1 MILALL
7 VGIVSGI
14 VVDETTG
21 AGVRKAEVMLV
32 SGRQSQAAMTDSE
45 GKFKFDAVAPGKYQ
59 VQVSKTGFE
68 FREGRGPGSKSV
80 IEIGQGGGETGLR
93 YVLRPLGL
101 VTGRVI
107 DSDGDPV
114 VGARL
119 VLLRQTRRHGRTVW
133 TAAQGNATSDDRGEF
148 RMFSVPV
155 GKYVLGCGA
164 GASPR
169 GLVVRMGRTGPVP
182 VFFPDALDPDSA
194 QMLDIKAGTRLEGLT
209 IKTRTAPLYMV
220 QGRVTGIAGD
230 QGMGI
235 HVTVRQASWGPVM
248 GVGRGAAVMPDGGEF
263 VLGPLPPG
271 TYTLFAHQMRLGPTA
286 EASNQGSEHLAGTT
300 TVTVVDRDLE
310 GVTVQLGPGVQVE
323 GVVVVDGEKPAA
335 VKNLYILAQSS
346 EEIGYAEGSPV
357 KSDGSFR
364 LNVTRPGRYF
374 IQPWAQ
380 WEHCYLASVRIGGE
394 EMIGREV
401 DLTYGSP
408 GPVRVV
414 YRTDGG
420 RVEGSVRARDEG
432 GVGRAATAVLWPIE
446 ERFRPHP
453 YLATTPVSS
462 AGAFSFKNVA
472 PGEYLV
478 FAANSADRR
487 VWNEVSELPKEVSE
501 LAARVKVLAGSS
513 SVVEI
518 PLVQWPEE

>member
-1 MILALL
+1 ML

-21 AGVRKAEVMLV
+21 AGVRKAEVLLV
-32 SGRQSQAAMTDSE
+32 SGRQSQAAMTDAE
-45 GKFKFDAVAPGKYQ
+45 GKFKFDEVAPGRYQ

-68 FREGRGPGSKSV
+68 YREGRGQGSKSV
-80 IEIGQGGGETGLR
+80 IEIGQGGAESGLR

-107 DSDGDPV
+107 DADGDPV

-119 VLLRQTRRHGRTVW
+119 VLLRQTKRHGRIIW

-148 RMFSVPV
+148 RMFNVPV
-155 GKYVLGCGA
+155 GKYVLGCAA
-164 GASPR
+164 GGPSR
-169 GLVVRMGRTGPVP
+169 GLVVKVGRTGPVP
-182 VFFPDALDPDSA
+182 VFFPEALDPDSA

-209 IKTRTAPLYMV
+209 IKTRTTPLYMV
-220 QGRVTGIAGD
+220 QGRVTGIAGE
-230 QGMGI
+230 QGMGV
-235 HVTVRQASWGPVM
+235 HVTVQQASWGPPM
-248 GVGRGAAVMPDGGEF
+248 GVVQGSAVMREGGEF
-263 VLGPLPPG
+263 LLGPLPPG
-271 TYTLFAHQMRLGPTA
+271 AYTLLARQGRLGTPA
-286 EASNQGSEHLAGTT
+286 DGPNRGPEHLTGTT
-300 TVTVVDRDLE
+300 TVTVADRDVE
-310 GVTVQLGPGVQVE
+310 GVTVQLGPGILIE
-323 GVVVVDGEKPAA
+323 GAVVVEGEKPAA

-346 EEIGYAEGSPV
+346 DEIGFAQGSEV
-357 KSDGSFR
+357 KPDGSFQFY
-364 LNVTRPGRYF
+364 VERPGKYYF
-374 IQPWAQ
+374 QPLAQ
-380 WEHCYLASVRIGGE
+380 WGERYLASIRIGGE
-394 EMIGREV
+394 EMIGKEV

-420 RVEGSVRARDEG
+420 RVEGSVKAGDEAG
-432 GVGRAATAVLWPIE
+432 FGRTVAAVLWPVE

-453 YLATTPVSS
+453 YLATAPVSS

-478 FAANSADRR
+478 FAAPSAGRR
-487 VWNEVSELPKEVSE
+487 VWNDVSELPKEVSE
-501 LAARVKVLAGSS
+501 QAARVKVLAGSS
-513 SVVEI
+513 STVEI